1 MTDRLARLLLRLSE
15 AGEPAI
21 LWGRL
26 AKPYLGRDFARLL
39 DQGIL
44 VEDAPATEWDV
55 CSSCECNLDV
65 RPIQHIDGRHVA
77 ACPLDQ
83 KSDLILDA
91 EDLRSFRI
99 GIPALVREVAS
110 ASGFSNEPSE
120 TAPGIWNL
128 GLAPSKRAIFLAPSR
143 TAVLQSGLVVALRMI
158 ARSSPITMIAPA
170 LSAAEQLRFAEAEIR
185 LVTVCDVIGPGDG
198 ATPFAIDLAKLEPP
212 STVAPRLIIGRSANS
227 VLLDGVPKTLSDQTF
242 TLLLLL
248 AEHAMKSPAIL
259 ENRRIEDCLWGS
271 NVHRIT
277 SEVREPVRALRD
289 ALTTG
294 SADPK
299 AVRSLIENRR
309 NPNGYRLA
317 LAPVEIRLGP

>member
-55 CSSCECNLDV
+55 CSSCECDLDV

-77 ACPLDQ
+77 TCPLDQ

-99 GIPALVREVAS
+99 GIPALVREIAT
-110 ASGFSNEPSE
+110 ASGFSNEPAE
-120 TAPGIWNL
+120 IAPGIWNL
-128 GLAPSKRAIFLAPSR
+128 GLAASKRAVFLAPSR
-143 TAVLQSGLVVALRMI
+143 TAVLQSGLVVALRMF

-170 LSAAEQLRFAEAEIR
+170 LSAAEQLRFAEAEIH

-198 ATPFAIDLAKLEPP
+198 VTPFAIDLAQLEPP
-212 STVAPRLIIGRSANS
+212 STFAPRLVIGRSAKS
-227 VLLDGVPKTLSDQTF
+227 VSLDGVPKTLSDQTF

-248 AEHAMKSPAIL
+248 AEHAMKSPTVL
-259 ENRRIEDCLWGS
+259 DNRRIEDCLWGS

-289 ALTTG
+289 ALTAG